1 MESKKSLL
9 KLSSIDIVPNLT
21 LKIPT
26 VGEILDDEKTYYSIT
41 SSLTASPFQY
51 MVQLDDMGIDYTS
64 IDEWELFRMLFLNY
78 CNQELVYKMKIKELE
93 IEMKKHLTTSDDYLQ
108 CKNQIEILN
117 SQIRE
122 NGFNIIFKDFHLTSE
137 VDGKLIGFNEY
148 QYNNSDEIVLFNP
161 ATQVEINRL
170 IYNDLTDAIRKINLF
185 EKVKYKPGN
194 ESAKKYLL
202 EKERKKQKRN
212 AKKPYEPY
220 LEKLVVALVNTEE
233 FPYNYETCMDLSIYK
248 FNQSF
253 KQIQHKISFNN
264 TMVGVYA
271 GTVDTSKMS
280 NKDILSWIASK

>member
-117 SQIRE
+117 TKIQE

-194 ESAKKYLL
+194 ETAKKYLL